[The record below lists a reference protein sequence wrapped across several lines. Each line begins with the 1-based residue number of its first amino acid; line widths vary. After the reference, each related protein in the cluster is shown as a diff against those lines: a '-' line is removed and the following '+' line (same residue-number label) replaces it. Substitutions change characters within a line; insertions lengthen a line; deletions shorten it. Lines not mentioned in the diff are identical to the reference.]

1 MDDISAIVIAQ
12 WQQQSLLEIFAV
24 VLSVAYVWL
33 AAEGSIFCWP
43 AAFVSTTLFMFVFWD
58 VSLLFQLMLNAY
70 YLIMAVVGFLHWRR
84 SNDER
89 FVSLQMPL
97 NLHVRILVAGIVLTV
112 LLSFLAKSIAQQWFN
127 YDLLY
132 LDAGITVFSL
142 LVTYL
147 TVKKYLQSWMYWCV
161 INFLSVYLFI
171 ANGLY
176 LTVALMAVY
185 IVIAMRGYVNWSQSL
200 AFDEELRQA

>member
-1 MDDISAIVIAQ
+1 MEDISAIVIAQ

-200 AFDEELRQA
+200 NFDEELRQA

>member
-1 MDDISAIVIAQ
+1 MEDISAIVITQ

-70 YLIMAVVGFLHWRR
+70 YLIMAVVGFMHWRR

-97 NLHVRILVAGIVLTV
+97 NLHIKILVAGIVLTV
-112 LLSFLAKSIAQQWFN
+112 LVSFLAQSIAQQWFN

-161 INFLSVYLFI
+161 INFLSVYLFV

-200 AFDEELRQA
+200 AFDEDPRQA